1 MAFLERHN
9 STADLTHWRGEIPVN
24 YVYTAG
30 RAGDKFFKAMM
41 RGKLVAA
48 KCNTCSVNYLPPRT
62 YCERCFDRIEKNFV
76 EVLPRGQVHAYTVC
90 HKKLDG
96 TPSSTPI
103 LLGVIKVNDT
113 DGVLVHY
120 LDEVAAEDIHI
131 GMAVKGVLRPKK
143 ERKGSILDIKYF
155 KPEV

>member
-1 MAFLERHN
+1 MALTQRHN
-9 STADLTHWRGEIPVN
+9 STAGLTHWRGNIPVD

-30 RAGDKFFKAMM
+30 RAGERFFRGLMQ
-41 RGKLVAA
+41 GKLVAA
-48 KCNTCSVNYLPPRT
+48 ECTTCRVTYLPPRT
-62 YCERCFDRIEKNFV
+62 YCERCFGRLEDNYV
-76 EVLPRGQVHAYTVC
+76 EVSPRGQVHAYTVC

-103 LLGVIKVNDT
+103 LLGVIKINDT

-120 LDEVAAEDIHI
+120 LGEVKTEEVHI
-131 GMAVKGVLRPKK
+131 GMLVKGVLRPKK